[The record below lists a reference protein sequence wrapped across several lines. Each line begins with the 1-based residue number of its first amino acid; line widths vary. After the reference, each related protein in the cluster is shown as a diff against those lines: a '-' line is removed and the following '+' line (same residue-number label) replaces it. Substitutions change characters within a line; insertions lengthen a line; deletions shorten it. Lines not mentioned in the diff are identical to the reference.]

1 MEIKCI
7 WFSEY
12 RVEEKCWERERGCNV
27 SKYLRRVGKLA
38 EKVVLREEVR
48 AQAHV
53 NTRLFVLNKKGLAS
67 SHS

>member
-1 MEIKCI
+1 VEIKYI
-7 WFSEY
+7 WSSEY
-12 RVEEKCWERERGCNV
+12 GVEEKCWSRERGCNV
-27 SKYLRRVGKLA
+27 SKYLHRVGKLA

-48 AQAHV
+48 ALAHV